1 MIITDITV
9 KIAIFNVGI
18 YFLYIITVKA
28 VILG

>member
-9 KIAIFNVGI
+9 KIAVFNVGI

-28 VILG
+28 VI